1 MEAKVLSL
9 WFVHNVFF
17 LWWHPSEGVFRSL
30 VLDCCVRARWQ
41 LWNYL
46 CFVPLTV
53 ISSHRHS
60 THCTAV
66 CLLPCWEILISSLN
80 KLHFI
85 KSNSRVSRVSIVS
98 HSFTPIS
105 SGLWSPTKKY
115 LEYSKCFLFKQA
127 LVLVCLTDR
136 PHIKSKTIKG
146 VFSNTGIA
154 LCVSNLRFLFILWS
168 LQYKETIFGFRKKN
182 LETIFFHLIPLS
194 ILGRKSTRGLLSL
207 MERPINCPAQLA
219 KSSHSTRHSPIS
231 RLVKAR
237 YLLSLISAHSDWS

>member
-1 MEAKVLSL
+1 MFSFYYDIHRRACLGPWCLTV
-9 WFVHNVFF
+9 V
-17 LWWHPSEGVFRSL
+17 SEL
-30 VLDCCVRARWQ
+30 RWQ

-60 THCTAV
+60 TDCTGV

-85 KSNSRVSRVSIVS
+85 KSNSRVSRVCIVS

-127 LVLVCLTDR
+127 LVLVFLTDR

-154 LCVSNLRFLFILWS
+154 LCVSNLWFLFILWS
-168 LQYKETIFGFRKKN
+168 LQYKETIFGFQK
-182 LETIFFHLIPLS
+182 TW
-194 ILGRKSTRGLLSL
+194 
-207 MERPINCPAQLA
+207 ERFLFIWFDCPFWRERAHA
-219 KSSHSTRHSPIS
+219 
-231 RLVKAR
+231 AC
-237 YLLSLISAHSDWS
+237 YLWWSVQ